1 MQQEEDLTTMELR
14 FQQNQVDLERIID
27 KKYNVR
33 NRHEEK
39 AWQRR
44 DLDGLSKYF
53 GLDNVEGLIDP
64 IELEIQQEEKYLQN
78 EIDHLIVNNIDLLTK
93 IEKRKELLAI
103 MVHGI
108 KEMPAD
114 VTTLIT
120 KHITNKPK
128 NITEIQREI
137 KKHII
142 G

>member
-27 KKYNVR
+27 KKNNVR

-128 NITEIQREI
+128 NITEIEREI
-137 KKHII
+137 KSI
-142 G
+142 

>member
-137 KKHII
+137 KSI
-142 G
+142 

>member
-114 VTTLIT
+114 VTTLII

-137 KKHII
+137 KSI
-142 G
+142 

>member
-27 KKYNVR
+27 KKNNVR

-128 NITEIQREI
+128 THAIT
-137 KKHII
+137 KP
-142 G
+142 

>member
-27 KKYNVR
+27 KKNNVR

-114 VTTLIT
+114 VTTLII

-137 KKHII
+137 KSI
-142 G
+142 

>member
-27 KKYNVR
+27 KKNNVR

>member
-27 KKYNVR
+27 KKNNVR

-137 KKHII
+137 KSI
-142 G
+142 